1 MNSSN
6 ENDIKLIG
14 ADSDFKFLDSV
25 VACPGCG
32 TRGECIVING
42 THWKVWTPVPPDIL
56 TKFAA
61 RTSAEQVVSAWQRI
75 LGIKPDVEQVKRDLE
90 KFSQAKQ
97 PE

>member
-1 MNSSN
+1 MI
-6 ENDIKLIG
+6 D
-14 ADSDFKFLDSV
+14 A
-25 VACPGCG
+25 
-32 TRGECIVING
+32 
-42 THWKVWTPVPPDIL
+42 THWKVCARVAPDLL
-56 TKFAA
+56 TKLAV